1 MSQPFQ
7 PIRKVI
13 TWNTDRS
20 LVDIEVVGST
30 SMLPDRHTLEPDRV
44 LRFRLERA
52 YVDTLLA
59 ERGPG
64 FEIVMF
70 AFDMETGL
78 PASLI
83 LAVSQG
89 GRFHEDISGVPH
101 VSQVDRLRRTLLI
114 SLHSDDSAELLQRAT
129 EAIGKCRGAAIQ
141 DDLLTFEWA
150 GRPNCRKP
158 SFPKGAQYVAIH
170 DDLMLHIECQEESFP
185 GIGCNL
191 RFPFEGFAAR
201 VTFHRDHLLRWRE
214 IVDRAA
220 RFLNSK
226 QYR

>member
-1 MSQPFQ
+1 MAKSLDRVPDEGAVLRGMSGTVTEMAKRRSVHRTAARPVRFLVEGTLALALAVFNVMPAKSQPFQ
-7 PIRKVI
+7 PIRKLI
-13 TWNTDRS
+13 TWNTDRG

-64 FEIVMF
+64 FEIVTF
-70 AFDMETGL
+70 VFDMETGL

-101 VSQVDRLRRTLLI
+101 VSQVDRLSLTL
-114 SLHSDDSAELLQRAT
+114 A
-129 EAIGKCRGAAIQ
+129 K
-141 DDLLTFEWA
+141 
-150 GRPNCRKP
+150 K
-158 SFPKGAQYVAIH
+158 
-170 DDLMLHIECQEESFP
+170 
-185 GIGCNL
+185 
-191 RFPFEGFAAR
+191 
-201 VTFHRDHLLRWRE
+201 
-214 IVDRAA
+214 
-220 RFLNSK
+220 
-226 QYR
+226 